1 MLALHAVGSGGG
13 VGGGGAYLMLG
24 VNFSLQE
31 AHVFT
36 KLVICQGDVYS
47 IMVNHYYYSNIY
59 IINFNTYFVFFVN
72 SGF

>member
-13 VGGGGAYLMLG
+13 VGGGAYLMLG

-47 IMVNHYYYSNIY
+47 IRST
-59 IINFNTYFVFFVN
+59 IITILISISLILILILFLVN

>member
-13 VGGGGAYLMLG
+13 VGGGGVYLKLG

-47 IMVNHYYYSNIY
+47 IW
-59 IINFNTYFVFFVN
+59 
-72 SGF
+72 

>member
-1 MLALHAVGSGGG
+1 MLALHAVGIG
-13 VGGGGAYLMLG
+13 GGGGANLKLG

-47 IMVNHYYYSNIY
+47 LWST
-59 IINFNTYFVFFVN
+59 IIAIVIFISLILILILFLVN

>member
-13 VGGGGAYLMLG
+13 VGGGGVYLKLG

-47 IMVNHYYYSNIY
+47 IWST
-59 IINFNTYFVFFVN
+59 IITILIFISLILILILFLVN

>member
-1 MLALHAVGSGGG
+1 MQLEGAGE
-13 VGGGGAYLMLG
+13 GGAYLKLG
-24 VNFSLQE
+24 VNSSLQE

-47 IMVNHYYYSNIY
+47 IWST
-59 IINFNTYFVFFVN
+59 IITILIFILLVLILILFFFVN

>member
-13 VGGGGAYLMLG
+13 VGGGVYLKLG

-47 IMVNHYYYSNIY
+47 IWST
-59 IINFNTYFVFFVN
+59 IITILIFI
-72 SGF
+72 